1 MAWFSRNWRYF
12 LGGVVGIALLIL
24 LILAAFPWGVLRDK
38 VSAKLAERFG
48 SDVSIG
54 TIERVELLSF
64 SPTLIVRD
72 LAIAQPSWAGPGNLV
87 RLKRIDFRFRVLP
100 LLRGHFDLSALAID
114 GGRVAMVR
122 ARDGRKNWA
131 PDRRGD
137 KGSASAIT
145 SLTVRNLV
153 IDYRD
158 AVQNRRF
165 AVTVASDAQGFRA
178 SGDGAID
185 NRPVTVALAGP
196 AIAGDAAWP
205 FTARVAGPTITLD
218 AKGTMASP
226 LDTNRMTVD
235 LNARANNLK
244 TLDALVEAGLFG
256 TQPVA
261 LTARVRHEDPTWVIE
276 RLSGT
281 IGRSRLASANAT
293 VTKADERTGID
304 GRLHFASLSFADLET
319 DEGRA
324 EAAAVERRIGPRVVP
339 GTRINLAKMGNLDG
353 KLAIRVDRLLDM
365 AGLRSLDTVLAI
377 DHSRLTVAPLTVRLT
392 QGRITGQVVV
402 DQRGRTTPKATFDL
416 RLKDSRI
423 STFAGGAPVDAPLR
437 ARLRLVGSGDTI
449 RQAIG
454 RSNGTIGFAAMG
466 GVLPARMASLLGA
479 DVARGMLTDDDAQ
492 ARLRCL
498 GLRLNVA
505 SGLGRIDPLLIDT
518 SRAQTRGQGVVR
530 LSDETLAIALTGT
543 PKQRTLLHLDRPV
556 RIVGRLQAPEVQ
568 IPPGVKSAG
577 GILRMLGR
585 AIGGDDTPRAGNAD
599 CGALVRRV
607 LG

>member
-1 MAWFSRNWRYF
+1 MAWLSRNWRF
-12 LGGVVGIALLIL
+12 ILGGIAGFALLIL
-24 LILAAFPWGVLRDK
+24 LVLAAFPWGVLRDR

-54 TIERVELLSF
+54 TIERVEPLSF

-72 LAIAQPSWAGPGNLV
+72 LAIAQPGWAGQGDLV

-100 LLRGHFDLSALAID
+100 LLRGKFDLTALAID
-114 GGRVAMVR
+114 GGRVAMIR

-131 PDRRGD
+131 PDKRGD
-137 KGSASAIT
+137 KGSAAAIT
-145 SLTVRNLV
+145 SLAVRNLV

-165 AVTVASDAQGFRA
+165 AVTVASDGQGFRA

-196 AIAGDAAWP
+196 AIAGDGAWP
-205 FTARVAGPTITLD
+205 FTARVAGPTITVD

-226 LDTNRMTVD
+226 LDTKTMTVD
-235 LNARANNLK
+235 LTARANDLK
-244 TLDALVEAGLFG
+244 TLDALIEAGLFG
-256 TQPVA
+256 TQPVN
-261 LTARVRHEDPTWVIE
+261 LTARVRHDDPAWVIE
-276 RLSGT
+276 KLSGT
-281 IGRSRLASANAT
+281 IGRSRLAAAKAT
-293 VTKADERTGID
+293 VARVDERTGID
-304 GRLHFASLSFADLET
+304 GRLHFASLSFDDLAT

-324 EAAAVERRIGPRVVP
+324 EAAAIERRIGQRVVP

-353 KLAIRVDRLLDM
+353 RLVIRVDRLLDM
-365 AGLRSLDTVLAI
+365 PGLRSLDTVLAI
-377 DHSRLTVAPLTVRLT
+377 DRSRLTVAPLAVRLA
-392 QGRITGQVVV
+392 QGQITGQVVV
-402 DQRGRTTPKATFDL
+402 DQRGRTTPRASFDL
-416 RLKDSRI
+416 RLQDSRI

-454 RSNGTIGFAAMG
+454 RSNGMIGFAAAG
-466 GVLPARMASLLGA
+466 GVLPAKMASLLGA

-498 GLRLNVA
+498 GLRLDVTN
-505 SGLGRIDPLLIDT
+505 GIGRVDPLLIDT

-530 LSDETLAIALTGT
+530 LSDETLSIALTGT
-543 PKQRTLLHLDRPV
+543 PKQRTLLHLDQPV
-556 RIVGRLQAPEVQ
+556 RITGRIQSPAVQ

-577 GILRMLGR
+577 GILRMLGQ
-585 AIGGDDTPRAGNAD
+585 AIRGDDSPRAGNAD